1 MAESSTGDKTEKASA
16 QKLKKSREQGQVA
29 RSKDWSTMIGIVVCL
44 HLIALLAPG
53 YLEDFREL
61 FHLGFATLDGDE
73 ALDNVWSNAFST
85 SMLLMLKM
93 VLPLFIVPAIVTLG
107 SLYPGGWVL
116 SAAQLKPKLDRLN
129 PLSYF
134 KRIFRLKHAIEV
146 FSAMLKA
153 VALLIVLFHVSRSM
167 VPSYLALQSRPLNE
181 ALAHGAALMFDGII
195 ALCAVFVLF
204 ALIDQPVQ
212 LLTFLRD
219 QRMSKRDVKEEYKTS
234 EGRPEVRQ
242 RVRQLQ
248 QQIARRGV
256 RKAVPTAD
264 VVVVNPEHYAV
275 ALKYDDKRAEAPF
288 LVAKGV
294 DEMALYIRE
303 LATEHGVEV
312 VAMPPLARAI
322 YNTTQVHQQ
331 IPAQLYKA
339 VAQVLTYVLQLAAFR
354 GGRRNA
360 VPQLPHDLAVPPHL
374 T

>member
-1 MAESSTGDKTEKASA
+1 MAENSTGDKTEKASA

-44 HLIALLAPG
+44 QLVSMLAPG

-61 FHLGFATLDGDE
+61 FHLGFATLDADG
-73 ALDNVWSNAFST
+73 AHDNVWSNAFST
-85 SMLLMLKM
+85 SMLLLLKM
-93 VLPLFIVPAIVTLG
+93 VLPLFVVPATVALG
-107 SLYPGGWVL
+107 ALFPGGWVL
-116 SAAQLKPKLDRLN
+116 SVEQLKPKLERLS

-134 KRIFRLKHAIEV
+134 RRIFKLKHAIEV
-146 FSAMLKA
+146 ASAMFKA
-153 VALLIVLFHVSRSM
+153 IALLVVLYHVSRSM
-167 VPSYLALQSRPLNE
+167 VPSYLALQSQSLND
-181 ALAHGAALMFDGII
+181 ALAHGAALMLDGVL

-204 ALIDQPVQ
+204 ALIDLPVQ
-212 LLTFLRD
+212 SMVFLRD
-219 QRMSKRDVKEEYKTS
+219 QRMTKRDVKEEYKTS

-248 QQIARRGV
+248 QQIARRSV

-303 LATEHGVEV
+303 LAAEHGVEV
-312 VAMPPLARAI
+312 VSMPPLARAI

-360 VPQLPHDLAVPPHL
+360 LPQLPHDLAVPPHL
-374 T
+374 A